1 MARIPI
7 WDKNSPE
14 TPGEIRE
21 SLEHVERV
29 FGGPPFDFHR
39 VMSNHPE
46 MVKRF
51 TELYMVSLGENSTI
65 TPAHRELAYTTATVI
80 NNCHY

>member
-7 WDKNSPE
+7 WDEYNPD
-14 TPGEIRE
+14 TPRE
-21 SLEHVERV
+21 VKGSLEYVEQV
-29 FGGPPFDFHR
+29 FGPPLNIQR
-39 VMSNHPE
+39 EMSNHPE

-51 TELYMVSLGENSTI
+51 SDLAAISYGENSTL
-65 TPAHRELAYTTATVI
+65 TPAQREIAYTTTTVV